1 MDSGNPYFETVDS
14 ETGAKIRV
22 YSDPE
27 TDWFTAVLSI
37 LATILAL
44 ASLLLTTAA
53 IRWIR

>member
-1 MDSGNPYFETVDS
+1 MDSGNSYFETVDS

-22 YSDPE
+22 YSEPE

-44 ASLLLTTAA
+44 ASLLLTAAA
-53 IRWIR
+53 IQLIR

>member
-22 YSDPE
+22 YSEPE

-44 ASLLLTTAA
+44 ASLLLTAAA
-53 IRWIR
+53 IQLIR